1 MAMKCVYLDI
11 MSITTSI
18 TKYMFEIG
26 RPSIKSIEIENQG
39 LSGTSKGCKMTRPK
53 D

>member
-11 MSITTSI
+11 MSITTR
-18 TKYMFEIG
+18 MVEIG